1 MYRPFAPGDA
11 WRCLECTM
19 ADYLGD
25 ELGKLLDRHDERRQ
39 ATLAREQKI
48 KDEHALFVARF
59 AELRRGVI
67 RPAFETAGA
76 ILAARGHK
84 VTIAEQEFSV
94 DAAGKVTEAAISID
108 IVPSGAQASARRDAM
123 TLFSIST
130 RHYSKTVLI
139 SAGQPIEGSKGT
151 YPLDRIDAQRV
162 AEELVAFVARLIEG

>member
-1 MYRPFAPGDA
+1 
-11 WRCLECTM
+11 
-19 ADYLGD
+19 
-25 ELGKLLDRHDERRQ
+25 
-39 ATLAREQKI
+39 
-48 KDEHALFVARF
+48 
-59 AELRRGVI
+59 VI

-108 IVPSGAQASARRDAM
+108 IVPSGTQASARRDAM